1 MQSISCDFFYEHIS
15 FERAGMCWNLSV
27 DDFARASHG
36 AEVVLKNKTV
46 PFWSV
51 PFHAAAVA
59 HGAGH
64 IH

>member
-1 MQSISCDFFYEHIS
+1 
-15 FERAGMCWNLSV
+15 MCLNLSV
-27 DDFARASHG
+27 GDFARASHG

-51 PFHAAAVA
+51 PLHAAAVA

-64 IH
+64 AHYCQFNKNSGRRLI